1 MTALIILIVALG
13 LLAIAASVYEL
24 ALDGYHR
31 VRTLDSDRIHDTR
44 NRARAAH

>member
-31 VRTLDSDRIHDTR
+31 VRTLDSDRMHER
-44 NRARAAH
+44 RATVR